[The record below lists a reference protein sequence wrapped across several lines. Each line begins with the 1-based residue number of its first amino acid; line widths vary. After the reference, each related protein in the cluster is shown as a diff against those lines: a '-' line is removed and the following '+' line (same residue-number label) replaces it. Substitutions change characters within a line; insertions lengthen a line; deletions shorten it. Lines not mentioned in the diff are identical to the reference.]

1 MATIIPCIIGFSYLV
16 THFSELYRSQVADN
30 LESLSIQVENRIQ
43 SSFQQVKTDINLI
56 TVQSELQSTLQN
68 YQIHRSP
75 QDLALLQQIIQN
87 VQESDKTIS
96 SVTIY
101 DEADRGL
108 VTTLPI
114 LPRIHDKNTL
124 RRAHYSLTI
133 KDNTTLIVAC
143 KPLYLGDEYIGALKI
158 TAIPNFIDEIN
169 QSNEI
174 LGDTGE
180 WILAI
185 RNEENNAVFVTP
197 TRYGTA
203 GEYFHVVDSQA
214 TRVPITQAL
223 LSNET
228 VLWDAVD
235 YNGNSVVAATRHLSE
250 YDIGIVAKIHSS
262 EVFSEVNRVV
272 AVFWWVLAGIMT
284 LLLVIG
290 SILAFVIVRP
300 IEALTKSVVIS
311 KTQTTPDFNDQSIWY
326 EINVLAR
333 EFTILQLHNTEL
345 KESLEDKIHQATK
358 SLEETNTKLLIEK
371 DNALA
376 ATEAKTIFLA
386 NMSHEVRT
394 PLNSIYGALQI
405 IERQRTSAKIQKL
418 VTTANNSMRTLLRLV
433 NDILDFS
440 KIEDHALELEQVP
453 INVYQIANELVSELG
468 AFVQG
473 KRLKIT
479 VDKTERYNEGWIGDP
494 LRVRQVISNF
504 LSNAIKFTNDGN
516 VTVLLD
522 CQVQNSQLCLVITV
536 RDTGIGMS
544 QEFINN
550 LFKRFHQE
558 SVNTARKFGGTGLGM
573 SINHALVKLMHGEI
587 RVVSTLNEG
596 TQVTTILP
604 LPQVAPEKVA
614 FSKTEKDSAPDLKGV
629 HLLLAED
636 NEINQEIFCAMLEDT
651 GAKVTLVNNGRDA
664 VEEVKTSLNSN
675 KHAIDMVFLDIYM
688 PVMGGVQACCMIK
701 KYFPKLPLVSITANV
716 SPSDISYYKD
726 EGFDHHISKPVE
738 ISTLY
743 KLLNSLGR
751 GYAGH

>member
-56 TVQSELQSTLQN
+56 TTQSELQSTLQN
-68 YQIHRSP
+68 YQIYRSP

-87 VQESDKTIS
+87 VQESDKAIS
-96 SVTIY
+96 SITIY

-124 RRAHYSLTI
+124 RLAHYSLTI
-133 KDNTTLIVAC
+133 KDNTTVIVAC
-143 KPLYLGDEYIGALKI
+143 APLYLGDEYIGALQI
-158 TAIPNFIDEIN
+158 TATPNFIDEIN

-197 TRYGTA
+197 TRYGTT
-203 GEYFHVVDSQA
+203 GEYFHVVDSKA

-228 VLWDAVD
+228 VLWDAID
-235 YNGNSVVAATRHLSE
+235 YDGNSVVAATRHLSE
-250 YDIGIVAKIHSS
+250 YDIGIVAKIHAS

-272 AVFWWVLAGIMT
+272 EVFWWVLAGIMT

-290 SILAFVIVRP
+290 SILAFVIVKP
-300 IEALTKSVVIS
+300 IEALTKSVMIS
-311 KTQTTPDFNDQSIWY
+311 KTQTPADFNDQSLWY
-326 EINVLAR
+326 EVNVLAR

-345 KESLEDKIHQATK
+345 KESLEDKIHQATQ

-371 DNALA
+371 ENALA
-376 ATEAKTIFLA
+376 ATEAKTVFLA

-405 IERQRTSAKIQKL
+405 IERQQTSEKIQNL
-418 VTTANNSMRTLLRLV
+418 VTTANHSMRTLLSLV

-440 KIEDHALELEQVP
+440 KIENHALELEHVP
-453 INVYQIANELVSELG
+453 INVFQIANELVSELG
-468 AFVQG
+468 ASVEG
-473 KRLKIT
+473 RSLEII
-479 VDKTERYNEGWIGDP
+479 VDKTERYKEGWIGDS

-504 LSNAIKFTNDGN
+504 LCNAIKFTNDGS

-522 CQVQNSQLCLVITV
+522 CQVQNGQLCLVITV

-587 RVVSTLNEG
+587 RVVSTLDEG

-604 LPQVAPEKVA
+604 LPQVALEEVA
-614 FSKTEKDSAPDLKGV
+614 LPKTEKVSAPDLSGI
-629 HLLLAED
+629 HILLAED
-636 NEINQEIFCAMLEDT
+636 NKINQEIFCAMLEDT
-651 GAKVTLVNNGRDA
+651 GAKVTLANNGQDA
-664 VEEVKTSLNSN
+664 VEKVKSSFDSN
-675 KHAIDMVFLDIYM
+675 KLAFDMVFLDIYM

-701 KYFPKLPLVSITANV
+701 KCFPKLPLVSITANV
-716 SPSDISYYKD
+716 SPSDISHYKAQ
-726 EGFDHHISKPVE
+726 GFEHHISKPVE

>member
-1 MATIIPCIIGFSYLV
+1 M
-16 THFSELYRSQVADN
+16 THFSELYRKQVADN

-56 TVQSELQSTLQN
+56 TAQSELQSTLQN
-68 YQIHRSP
+68 YQIYRSP

-87 VQESDKTIS
+87 VQESDKAIS
-96 SVTIY
+96 SITIY

-124 RRAHYSLTI
+124 RLAHFSLTI
-133 KDNTTLIVAC
+133 KDNTPLIVAC
-143 KPLYLGDEYIGALKI
+143 APLYLGDEYIGALQI

-197 TRYGTA
+197 TRYGTT

-228 VLWDAVD
+228 VLWDAID
-235 YNGNSVVAATRHLSE
+235 YDGNSVVAATRHLRE

-262 EVFSEVNRVV
+262 EVFSEINRVV
-272 AVFWWVLAGIMT
+272 EVFWWVLAGIMT

-290 SILAFVIVRP
+290 SILAFVIVKP
-300 IEALTKSVVIS
+300 IEALTKSVMIS
-311 KTQTTPDFNDQSIWY
+311 KTQTPPDFNDQSLWY
-326 EINVLAR
+326 EVNVLAR
-333 EFTILQLHNTEL
+333 EFTILQVHNTEL
-345 KESLEDKIHQATK
+345 KESLEDKIHQATQ

-376 ATEAKTIFLA
+376 ATEAKTVFLA

-405 IERQRTSAKIQKL
+405 IERQQTSEKIQNL
-418 VTTANNSMRTLLRLV
+418 VTTANNSMRTLLCLV

-440 KIEDHALELEQVP
+440 KIEEHALELEHVP
-453 INVYQIANELVSELG
+453 INVFQIANELVSELG
-468 AFVQG
+468 ASVEG
-473 KRLKIT
+473 RDLEII
-479 VDKTERYNEGWIGDP
+479 VDKTERYNEGWIGDS

-504 LSNAIKFTNDGN
+504 LSNAIKFTNDGS

-522 CQVQNSQLCLVITV
+522 CQVQNGQLCLVITV

-587 RVVSTLNEG
+587 RVVSTLGEG

-604 LPQVAPEKVA
+604 LPQVALEEVA
-614 FSKTEKDSAPDLKGV
+614 LPKTEKVSAPDLTGI
-629 HLLLAED
+629 HILLAED
-636 NEINQEIFCAMLEDT
+636 NKINQEIFCAMLEDT
-651 GAKVTLVNNGRDA
+651 GAKVILANNGRDA
-664 VEEVKTSLNSN
+664 VEKVKSSFDSN
-675 KHAIDMVFLDIYM
+675 KLAFDMVFLDIYM

-701 KYFPKLPLVSITANV
+701 KYFPKLPLVSITANA
-716 SPSDISYYKD
+716 SPSDISHYKAQ
-726 EGFDHHISKPVE
+726 GFEHHISKPVE

-743 KLLNSLGR
+743 KLLHSLGR

>member
-56 TVQSELQSTLQN
+56 TAQSELQSTLQN
-68 YQIHRSP
+68 YQIYRSP

-87 VQESDKTIS
+87 VQESDKAIS
-96 SVTIY
+96 SITIY

-124 RRAHYSLTI
+124 RLAHYSLTI
-133 KDNTTLIVAC
+133 KDNTTVIVASA
-143 KPLYLGDEYIGALKI
+143 PLYLGDEYIGTLQI
-158 TAIPNFIDEIN
+158 TATPNFIDEIN

-180 WILAI
+180 WIIAL

-197 TRYGTA
+197 TRYGTT

-228 VLWDAVD
+228 VLWDAID
-235 YNGNSVVAATRHLSE
+235 YNGNSVVAATRHLGE

-262 EVFSEVNRVV
+262 EVFSEVDRVV
-272 AVFWWVLAGIMT
+272 EVFWWVLAGIMT

-290 SILAFVIVRP
+290 SVLAFVIVKP
-300 IEALTKSVVIS
+300 IEALTKSVMIS
-311 KTQTTPDFNDQSIWY
+311 KTQTPPDFNDQSLWY
-326 EINVLAR
+326 EVNVLAR

-345 KESLEDKIHQATK
+345 KESLEDKIHQATQ

-376 ATEAKTIFLA
+376 ATEAKTVFLA

-405 IERQRTSAKIQKL
+405 IERQQTSEKIQKL
-418 VTTANNSMRTLLRLV
+418 VTTANNSMRTLLSLV

-440 KIEDHALELEQVP
+440 KIENHALELEHVP
-453 INVYQIANELVSELG
+453 INVFQIANELVSELG
-468 AFVQG
+468 ASVEG
-473 KRLKIT
+473 RNLEII
-479 VDKTERYNEGWIGDP
+479 VDKTERYNEGWIGDS

-504 LSNAIKFTNDGN
+504 LSNAIKFTNDGS

-522 CQVQNSQLCLVITV
+522 CQVQNGQLCLVITV

-587 RVVSTLNEG
+587 RVVSTLDEG

-604 LPQVAPEKVA
+604 LPQVALEEVA
-614 FSKTEKDSAPDLKGV
+614 LPKTEKVSAPDLSGI
-629 HLLLAED
+629 HILLAED
-636 NEINQEIFCAMLEDT
+636 NKINQEIFCAMLEDT
-651 GAKVTLVNNGRDA
+651 GAKVTLANNGRDA
-664 VEEVKTSLNSN
+664 VEKVKSSFDSN
-675 KHAIDMVFLDIYM
+675 KLAFDMVFLDIYM

-701 KYFPKLPLVSITANV
+701 KCFPKLPLVSITANV

-726 EGFDHHISKPVE
+726 QGFEHHISKPIE